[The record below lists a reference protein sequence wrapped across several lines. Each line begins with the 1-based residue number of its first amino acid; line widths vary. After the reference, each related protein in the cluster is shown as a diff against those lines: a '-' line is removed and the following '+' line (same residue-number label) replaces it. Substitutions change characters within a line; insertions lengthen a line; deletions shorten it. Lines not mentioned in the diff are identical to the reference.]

1 MFDMKLKAWKGGS
14 LLKLKGV
21 FLAENTAGQGPQA
34 ERKVYLRGTKR
45 RPVWLEYSEQ
55 GREQRGMSMEREG
68 EAALS

>member
-34 ERKVYLRGTKR
+34 ERKVF
-45 RPVWLEYSEQ
+45 
-55 GREQRGMSMEREG
+55 ERNKKKACVAG
-68 EAALS
+68 IQ